1 MSDYPVPAAV
11 FDFSALKAGDTL
23 ILHAK
28 ATSSVDL
35 DGDIETDL
43 RAKKFGETFYLT
55 RSAVHS
61 VIPSKT
67 LRERAIEAVA
77 KRVPE
82 IDVEWML
89 SAAVDAVLTEVEKG
103 R

>member
-1 MSDYPVPAAV
+1 MSDYPIHAAA

-23 ILHAK
+23 ILHVK

-43 RAKKFGETFYLT
+43 RAKKFGELFYVT

-67 LRERAIEAVA
+67 LRERAIEALKAVKLSEA
-77 KRVPE
+77 T
-82 IDVEWML
+82 VERY
-89 SAAVDAVLTEVEKG
+89 ADAVLAEVEKG
-103 R
+103 Q